1 MEKVKRYD
9 RVLGLGFG
17 VLTLAL
23 IIFVFTNESFF
34 NWAYERHQ
42 NLLSWYIRP
51 LFILPF
57 CYLPIK
63 EAGQVFGEQFSS
75 F

>member
-34 NWAYERHQ
+34 
-42 NLLSWYIRP
+42 
-51 LFILPF
+51 
-57 CYLPIK
+57 
-63 EAGQVFGEQFSS
+63 
-75 F
+75 